1 MISQGLMG
9 DQAESVQ
16 DRNDGPVLA
25 ESAMERIRKAVDLVI
40 ADGYGRVIIEIKK
53 GKILMITKEF
63 SEKVNE

>member
-1 MISQGLMG
+1 MG